1 MDRREELMDLERARW
16 GEFRALVERIPPDR
30 MNEPSLNADGW
41 SVKDLLWHI
50 RCWDGEIGDQLERI
64 RLGTYVDEDYDTDEK
79 NARFVDEGR
88 RTDLA
93 TVRTEW
99 LAARAR
105 ALGEMAGL
113 SEITPPVEEW
123 FSELAY
129 KHIDD
134 HLTELRRF
142 ADETGSANETPDN
155 A

>member
-1 MDRREELMDLERARW
+1 
-16 GEFRALVERIPPDR
+16 
-30 MNEPSLNADGW
+30 
-41 SVKDLLWHI
+41 VKDLLWHI

-134 HLTELRRF
+134 HLPELRRF
-142 ADETGSANETPDN
+142 ANETGSANGTPDSS
-155 A
+155 